1 MPNLAEAVEVVAVVV
16 AVVVVVEG
24 VAVVF
29 VGVVVVVVEKVA
41 CLSQNMNCEVMK
53 KNLSYREFLASSDAN
68 ISSMTLKVFL
78 LRNFEKNKT
87 SGIASQLKLLV

>member
-16 AVVVVVEG
+16 AVVVV
-24 VAVVF
+24 F
-29 VGVVVVVVEKVA
+29 VGVVVVEKVA

>member
-1 MPNLAEAVEVVAVVV
+1 MPNLAEAVEVVAVDD
-16 AVVVVVEG
+16 AVVVV
-24 VAVVF
+24 F
-29 VGVVVVVVEKVA
+29 VGVVVVEKVA